1 MARLAST
8 DKLPISFTPTSQVEE
23 AAIEYIIVV
32 EIMRNRQRWDIDA
45 DEMLSDLSNLYTIDK
60 YSNYQL
66 NKADFN
72 EFRYSNGDKFVHN
85 KLCL

>member
-72 EFRYSNGDKFVHN
+72 EFRYSNISQFMSN
-85 KLCL
+85 LPY